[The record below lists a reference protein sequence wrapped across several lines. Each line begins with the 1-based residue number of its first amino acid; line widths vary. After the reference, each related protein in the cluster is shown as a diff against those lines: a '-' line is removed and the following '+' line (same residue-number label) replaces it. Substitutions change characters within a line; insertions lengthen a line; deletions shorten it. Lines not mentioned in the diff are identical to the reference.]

1 MKRLHVHLTVADLDR
16 TVRFYRTLFG
26 TAPDKLKDD
35 YAQWMLDDPA
45 VNFAVS
51 TGECCGEDR
60 NGVSHLGIQV
70 DDDESLAAITGALT
84 DAEHSIF
91 EERERTCCYARGNK
105 TWAADP
111 DGVVWETSTGSAI
124 PIRSAAKT
132 ISTPRSTPC
141 TAGPR
146 RRRPQDLSQKGNR
159 GVEPSACR
167 RRRRTHR
174 RRRIDRQRAGGRPQP

>member
-1 MKRLHVHLTVADLDR
+1 
-16 TVRFYRTLFG
+16 
-26 TAPDKLKDD
+26 
-35 YAQWMLDDPA
+35 MLDDPA

-111 DGVVWETSTGSAI
+111 DGVVWETFHRLGHSDSIGRGR
-124 PIRSAAKT
+124 RS
-132 ISTPRSTPC
+132 
-141 TAGPR
+141 R
-146 RRRPQDLSQKGNR
+146 RQDRRPARWGSGIGLD
-159 GVEPSACR
+159 PA
-167 RRRRTHR
+167 
-174 RRRIDRQRAGGRPQP
+174 A

>member
-26 TAPDKLKDD
+26 AAPDKLKDD

-60 NGVSHLGIQV
+60 SGVSHLGIQV

-111 DGVVWETSTGSAI
+111 DGVVWETFHRLGHSDSIGREDDLDAKI
-124 PIRSAAKT
+124 DALHGGAA
-132 ISTPRSTPC
+132 
-141 TAGPR
+141 A
-146 RRRPQDLSQKGNR
+146 
-159 GVEPSACR
+159 
-167 RRRRTHR
+167 
-174 RRRIDRQRAGGRPQP
+174 